1 MRIRSFFSSSF
12 SIRSF
17 VRCLSIAGALTLSQ
31 SAWAFADDDARK
43 AIVEMRQQIK
53 TMQEANQRAR
63 IQLSD
68 QIEGLEQEV
77 MRLRG
82 EMEQMGRPAAGNNAA
97 GGNNA
102 TGAAPGGRAPDAKSE
117 DPREQASFDQA
128 MESFRKAQYKET
140 IDTLMAFMTLY
151 PDSKLAPAAL
161 FYLGSSRYA
170 QKDYKGAM
178 TQLQGMVQKYPTHP
192 RAPDALL
199 VIAGCQVELNNRPG
213 AKTSLQRI
221 VKDYKG
227 TPAADTAAKRLQ
239 LLQ

>member
-1 MRIRSFFSSSF
+1 MRTRSFFLSSF
-12 SIRSF
+12 SIRSALT
-17 VRCLSIAGALTLSQ
+17 CLSVAGALTISQ

-43 AIVEMRQQIK
+43 AIVDLRQQIK

-63 IQLSD
+63 MQLAD

-82 EMEQMGRPAAGNNAA
+82 DMEQMGRPAANSAA
-97 GGNNA
+97 GSA
-102 TGAAPGGRAPDAKSE
+102 ASGARAPDAKS
-117 DPREQASFDQA
+117 DDAREQAAFDQA

-140 IDTLMAFMTLY
+140 VDTLMAFMTLY

-170 QKDYKGAM
+170 QKDYKGAV

-199 VIAGCQVELNNRPG
+199 VIAGCQVELNNRAG
-213 AKTSLQRI
+213 AKATLQRI
-221 VKDYKG
+221 VKEYKG